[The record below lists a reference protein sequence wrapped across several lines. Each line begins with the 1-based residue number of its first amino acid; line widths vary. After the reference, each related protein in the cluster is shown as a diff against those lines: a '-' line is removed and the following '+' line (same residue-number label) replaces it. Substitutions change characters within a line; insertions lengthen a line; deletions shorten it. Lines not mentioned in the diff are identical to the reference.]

1 MQETDFGEPGLRWS
15 VAQRL
20 EFIEFRL
27 VWEGRIN
34 RADVAKKFGVT
45 VQQATGD
52 LQAYER
58 LAPNNLSYDRNAKT
72 FVAGHHFEP
81 VLINPLADRHL
92 LQLAAIANGLVAA
105 EETWFHALP
114 EVGVV
119 PVPLRHVSTITMR
132 WVLEAIR
139 TRGTIEIEYE
149 SVKTPDTL
157 RRSIAPHALAHD
169 GARWHVRAWC
179 KKNRNFRDFVL
190 SRIISTGSIS
200 RSTVDPSLDHE
211 WSTMVDIVLGPNPE
225 LSEGARRSLAK
236 EFHMTRGRLRLPTRV
251 ALAFYTRQHL
261 NLDTDLPP
269 SRKQL
274 VLLNKDEV
282 DAAVA
287 AAEAATV
294 EAMRKN
300 GHLAE

>member
-92 LQLAAIANGLVAA
+92 LQLAGGCCQLQ
-105 EETWFHALP
+105 E
-114 EVGVV
+114 
-119 PVPLRHVSTITMR
+119 M
-132 WVLEAIR
+132 
-139 TRGTIEIEYE
+139 
-149 SVKTPDTL
+149 
-157 RRSIAPHALAHD
+157 
-169 GARWHVRAWC
+169 
-179 KKNRNFRDFVL
+179 
-190 SRIISTGSIS
+190 
-200 RSTVDPSLDHE
+200 TV
-211 WSTMVDIVLGPNPE
+211 
-225 LSEGARRSLAK
+225 
-236 EFHMTRGRLRLPTRV
+236 
-251 ALAFYTRQHL
+251 
-261 NLDTDLPP
+261 
-269 SRKQL
+269 
-274 VLLNKDEV
+274 
-282 DAAVA
+282 
-287 AAEAATV
+287 
-294 EAMRKN
+294 
-300 GHLAE
+300 